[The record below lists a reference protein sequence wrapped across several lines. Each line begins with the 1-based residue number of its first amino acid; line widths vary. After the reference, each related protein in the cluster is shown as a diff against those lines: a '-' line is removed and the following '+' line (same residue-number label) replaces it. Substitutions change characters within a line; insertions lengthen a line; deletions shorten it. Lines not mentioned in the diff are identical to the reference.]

1 VFEVGSSLRR
11 ARERQ
16 GLTLAEAER
25 ATRISPRYLRALEEE
40 RFADL
45 PGDAYARS
53 FLREYADFLGLEAQ
67 PFMDEFD
74 ARFATREEPA
84 IAPRGLP
91 ARNSLGRYVGI
102 ALAALALAGLAV
114 WALGARDGEQTATEM
129 PTFGVAATTTAVVR
143 PPATHRPKPRPAK
156 SVSLVLTAAHG
167 RCWLSVHR
175 DTAAGPTMWEG
186 TLEQGSTVRFHGR
199 RLWLR
204 IGWPPALDASLDG
217 HSVALPPRTASVLV
231 TAGGL
236 RSV

>member
-40 RFADL
+40 RFTDL

-67 PFMDEFD
+67 PFVDEFD

-102 ALAALALAGLAV
+102 ALAGLALAGLAI
-114 WALGARDGEQTATEM
+114 WALGARDGERTATEM
-129 PTFGVAATTTAVVR
+129 PTFGVAATTTVVTR
-143 PPATHRPKPRPAK
+143 PAARHQPKPPK

-175 DTAAGPTMWEG
+175 DTAAGRTVWEG
-186 TLEQGSTVRFHGR
+186 TLEQGSTIRFHGR

>member
-1 VFEVGSSLRR
+1 MFEVGSSLRR

-67 PFMDEFD
+67 PFVDEFD
-74 ARFATREEPA
+74 ARFATHEEPS

-91 ARNSLGRYVGI
+91 HRGSVGRYVG
-102 ALAALALAGLAV
+102 LALAGLALASLTI
-114 WALGARDGEQTATEM
+114 WALGARDGERTATEM
-129 PTFGVAATTTAVVR
+129 PTFGVAATTTAVAR
-143 PPATHRPKPRPAK
+143 PAARHRRPKPAK
-156 SVSLVLTAAHG
+156 VTALVLTAARG

-175 DTAAGPTMWEG
+175 DTAAGRTLWEG
-186 TLEQGSTVRFHGR
+186 TLEQGSTVRFRGR

-204 IGWPPALDASLDG
+204 IGWPPALDARLDG
-217 HSVALPPRTASVLV
+217 RSLALPSRTATVVV
-231 TAGGL
+231 TASGL
-236 RSV
+236 RSA

>member
-25 ATRISPRYLRALEEE
+25 ATRINPRYLRALEEE

-67 PFMDEFD
+67 PFVDEFD
-74 ARFATREEPA
+74 ARFATHEEPS

-91 ARNSLGRYVGI
+91 HRTSLGRYVGL
-102 ALAALALAGLAV
+102 ALAGLALAGLAV
-114 WALGARDGEQTATEM
+114 WVLGARDGERTATEM
-129 PTFGVAATTTAVVR
+129 PTFGVAATTTAVVQS
-143 PPATHRPKPRPAK
+143 PPARRRKPAK
-156 SVSLVLTAAHG
+156 VVTLVLTAARG
-167 RCWLSVHR
+167 RCWLAVHM
-175 DTAAGPTMWEG
+175 DTAAGRTLWEG
-186 TLEQGSTVRFHGR
+186 TLEQGSTVRFRGR

-204 IGWPPALDASLDG
+204 IGWPPVLDARVDG
-217 HSVALPPRTASVLV
+217 RSVALPGRTASVIV
-231 TAGGL
+231 TGKGL
-236 RSV
+236 RST

>member
-1 VFEVGSSLRR
+1 MFEVGSSLRR

-40 RFADL
+40 RFTDL

-67 PFMDEFD
+67 PFVDEFD
-74 ARFATREEPA
+74 ARFATHEEPSL
-84 IAPRGLP
+84 APPGLP
-91 ARNSLGRYVGI
+91 HRASVGRYLGL
-102 ALAALALAGLAV
+102 ALAGLALAGLAV

-143 PPATHRPKPRPAK
+143 PPATHRPKPPKVAA
-156 SVSLVLTAAHG
+156 LVLTAARG
-167 RCWLSVHR
+167 RCWLAVHQ
-175 DTAAGPTMWEG
+175 DTAAGRTLWEG

-204 IGWPPALDASLDG
+204 IGWPPALDARLDG
-217 HSVALPPRTASVLV
+217 RSVALPPRTASVVV
-231 TAGGL
+231 TANGL
-236 RSV
+236 RST